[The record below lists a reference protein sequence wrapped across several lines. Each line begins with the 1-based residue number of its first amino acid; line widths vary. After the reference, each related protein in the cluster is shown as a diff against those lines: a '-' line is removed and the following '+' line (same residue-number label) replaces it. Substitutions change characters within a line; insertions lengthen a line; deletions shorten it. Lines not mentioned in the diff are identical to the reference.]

1 MEMKKTIGFLIF
13 VLLFGAA
20 CIRYVPYGESGPNY
34 PRENTYDRDYGRTD
48 NLDTSYFYDQLQ
60 PYGVWVS
67 HSSFGYVWIPRD
79 VGYKWRPY
87 SRGHWA
93 WTDYGWTWVSLER
106 WGWIAFH
113 YGRWGWDRR
122 MGWFWVPD
130 VVWGPSW
137 VAWRW
142 GDAHIGWAPLPPGV
156 DFHPGRGFGR
166 HDWDIPGH
174 HWNFVRGRDFM
185 GRSLDNWILPAE
197 RNVTIINLTV
207 FNVNVNIRDNR
218 VFNEGVDIEQV
229 RRQTNK
235 VVDKYALK
243 ESPQAGEDRVEGNDV
258 IIYKPKVS
266 RNEASKPK
274 QVIEQEKAVEQ
285 FDNEQGVSIYRRVPR
300 AEDAALRQAHDQEAK
315 LMRESQ
321 DSEVDEIRRK
331 ADDEKAKIQN
341 PVEKQKVDGQVKSRI
356 AELKKKHEEEKADMT
371 ERQKA
376 EEAKT
381 KKAPVRKKIDKN

>member
-1 MEMKKTIGFLIF
+1 MKKILGFL
-13 VLLFGAA
+13 VLVILVSAG
-20 CIRYVPYGESGPNY
+20 CIYYVPYDGSN
-34 PRENTYDRDYGRTD
+34 PRQPQDNPYQADRAPYRD
-48 NLDTSYFYDQLQ
+48 LDTSYFYDQLQ
-60 PYGVWVS
+60 PYGIWVS
-67 HSSFGYVWIPRD
+67 HSVFGYIWIPRD

-93 WTDYGWTWVSLER
+93 WTDYGWTWVSSER
-106 WGWIAFH
+106 WGWIAYH

-142 GDAHIGWAPLPPGV
+142 GDAYIGWAPLPPGV
-156 DFHPGRGFGR
+156 DFIPGRGFGR
-166 HDWDIPGH
+166 HQWDIPGH

-185 GRSLDNWILPAE
+185 DRSLDRWIMPVE
-197 RNVTIINLTV
+197 RNVTIINTTII
-207 FNVNVNIRDNR
+207 NVNVNVRDNK
-218 VFNEGVDIEQV
+218 VVNDGVDVDKVHQW
-229 RRQTNK
+229 TNRT
-235 VVDKYALK
+235 VDKYALK
-243 ESPQAGEDRVEGNDV
+243 ESSRAGEQRVEGNDV
-258 IIYKPKVS
+258 IISKPKVS

-274 QVIEQEKAVEQ
+274 QVIEQDKAAEQ
-285 FDNEQGVSIYRRVPR
+285 VDGEQGVSIFRRVPR
-300 AEDAALRQAHDQEAK
+300 DESAALRQAHDQETK
-315 LMRESQ
+315 LMQESQ
-321 DSEVDEIRRK
+321 ESEVNEIRRK

-341 PVEKQKVDGQVKSRI
+341 PAEKLKVDGQVKSKI
-356 AELKKKHEEEKADMT
+356 AELKKKHEQEKAEMT